1 MKTQARHD
9 LSEFHRYIG
18 DKINRGETSLSP
30 EQVLDEW
37 RTLQPDCD
45 AAESDLAAIQEAL
58 DDMAKGDLGIPFEEF
73 DRAFRMRNALPS
85 KS

>member
-1 MKTQARHD
+1 MKTESTHD

-18 DKINRGETSLSP
+18 DKINRGQTSMSP

-37 RTLQPDCD
+37 RDLQPDYV
-45 AAESDLAAIQEAL
+45 AAETDLAAIQEAI
-58 DDMAKGDLGIPFEEF
+58 DDMANGDSGIPFEEF
-73 DRAFRMRNALPS
+73 DGAFRLRHKLPS